1 MGKDGG
7 WFENRRDTI
16 GRRSSLFSG
25 QRDTRFVTDLRRD
38 ELKKLTEILHI
49 DITKAKHTDEV
60 VKRMIHE
67 LPKNM
72 RRERWSRTNKDLC
85 GAHQGLNAYLM
96 DDVFTLIHKEV
107 GHHLRKFDA
116 YPDLLKPLDIL
127 ILQKL
132 QAIQGMWEE
141 PDPKDQTIPE
151 AWHYEPSGC
160 QGCMVARVAS
170 DKHALR
176 NLRIALLSRTQTRL
190 NHAPRRL
197 MKFVDTCIDLFPDDV
212 DELYGTSSQFAFIL
226 KDTRKACSK
235 AWLKDPAHADPR
247 PPQRSHT
254 DHDKIGKTDKG
265 NKNEKSGK
273 SARSQKPASE
283 YNPRKKYPQPP
294 PPITLSHPAE
304 RYVSK
309 SSSSLSQCT
318 DTDNKGCR
326 IYHPTSSP
334 SRKASRSS
342 YHVKRDRRS
351 DPNPDRT
358 TRFMD
363 FADDNYQGLGI
374 SMETRNVST
383 AYGPPE
389 NPPSPGAASTFAGTM
404 EEIDELLEMYK
415 GTGTDT
421 DSRST
426 DYCPMQGS
434 RSAPLR
440 CRSPSI
446 CSTDS
451 GWSDEDED
459 RRKPG
464 NSAAARTTWNLV
476 CEQSNMI

>member
-1 MGKDGG
+1 MEGG
-7 WFENRRDTI
+7 SKTDETQSVDVAP
-16 GRRSSLFSG
+16 FS
-25 QRDTRFVTDLRRD
+25 QDKETP
-38 ELKKLTEILHI
+38 

-85 GAHQGLNAYLM
+85 DAHRGLNAYLM
-96 DDVFTLIHKEV
+96 DDVFTLIHREV

-141 PDPKDQTIPE
+141 PDPKDQTISE
-151 AWHYEPSGC
+151 AWHYDPSGC

-247 PPQRSHT
+247 PPQQSHT

-273 SARSQKPASE
+273 SARSQKLASE

-304 RYVSK
+304 R
-309 SSSSLSQCT
+309 
-318 DTDNKGCR
+318 

-342 YHVKRDRRS
+342 YHIKRDRRS

-374 SMETRNVST
+374 SMETRNAST
-383 AYGPPE
+383 AHGPPE
-389 NPPSPGAASTFAGTM
+389 NPQSPGAASTFAGTM

-415 GTGTDT
+415 STGTDP

>member
-1 MGKDGG
+1 MA
-7 WFENRRDTI
+7 R
-16 GRRSSLFSG
+16 
-25 QRDTRFVTDLRRD
+25 
-38 ELKKLTEILHI
+38 
-49 DITKAKHTDEV
+49 HTDEV

-72 RRERWSRTNKDLC
+72 RRDRWSRTNKDLC
-85 GAHQGLNAYLM
+85 NAHQGLNAYLM
-96 DDVFTLIHKEV
+96 DDVFTLIQREV
-107 GHHLRKFDA
+107 GHHLRKFNA
-116 YPDLLKPLDIL
+116 YPDLLKPLDVL
-127 ILQKL
+127 ILRKL
-132 QAIQGMWEE
+132 HAIQGMWEK
-141 PDPKDQTIPE
+141 PDPKDPVVSE

-190 NHAPRRL
+190 NHVPRRL

-235 AWLKDPAHADPR
+235 AWLKDPAHADSR
-247 PPQRSHT
+247 PPQPRHT

-265 NKNEKSGK
+265 DINEKSGK

-304 RYVSK
+304 R
-309 SSSSLSQCT
+309 
-318 DTDNKGCR
+318 

-351 DPNPDRT
+351 DPSPDRT

-363 FADDNYQGLGI
+363 FADDNHKGLGI
-374 SMETRNVST
+374 SMERGSART

-389 NPPSPGAASTFAGTM
+389 NPPSPCGASTFSRTM
-404 EEIDELLEMYK
+404 EEIDELLEIYK
-415 GTGTDT
+415 GTGTDPN
-421 DSRST
+421 SRSM
-426 DYCPMQGS
+426 DYCQMQGS
-434 RSAPLR
+434 SSVPLR
-440 CRSPSI
+440 RRSPSI

-451 GWSDEDED
+451 EWSDEDED
-459 RRKPG
+459 RG
-464 NSAAARTTWNLV
+464 NLENGSAARTTWNLV

>member
-1 MGKDGG
+1 MEGG
-7 WFENRRDTI
+7 SKIDETQSVDI
-16 GRRSSLFSG
+16 DPFS
-25 QRDTRFVTDLRRD
+25 QDKETP
-38 ELKKLTEILHI
+38 

-72 RRERWSRTNKDLC
+72 RRDRWSRTNKDLC
-85 GAHQGLNAYLM
+85 DAHQGLDAYLM
-96 DDVFTLIHKEV
+96 DDVFTLIHREV

-132 QAIQGMWEE
+132 QAIQGMWEK
-141 PDPKDQTIPE
+141 PDLKDQTISE
-151 AWHYEPSGC
+151 AWHYETSGC

-197 MKFVDTCIDLFPDDV
+197 MKFVDTCIDLFPNDV

-235 AWLKDPAHADPR
+235 AWFKDPAHADLR
-247 PPQRSHT
+247 PPQRRHT
-254 DHDKIGKTDKG
+254 DHNKIGKTDKG
-265 NKNEKSGK
+265 DKNEKSGK
-273 SARSQKPASE
+273 STRSQEPASE
-283 YNPRKKYPQPP
+283 YNPRKKYPQQP

-304 RYVSK
+304 RM
-309 SSSSLSQCT
+309 
-318 DTDNKGCR
+318 
-326 IYHPTSSP
+326 YHPTSSP
-334 SRKASRSS
+334 SQKASRSS
-342 YHVKRDRRS
+342 SHVKRDRRS
-351 DPNPDRT
+351 DPNSDRT

-374 SMETRNVST
+374 SMEMRSAST
-383 AYGPPE
+383 AYGPAK
-389 NPPSPGAASTFAGTM
+389 NPSSPGAASTFAGTM

-415 GTGTDT
+415 GTGIDP

-434 RSAPLR
+434 SSAPLR

-446 CSTDS
+446 CSTD
-451 GWSDEDED
+451 GEWSYEDED
-459 RRKPG
+459 RGKPE